1 MITLVRT
8 ARAVTGKVGEAVKVS
23 SEFIPLMQKVSGKPV
38 KAAVGFGGDVA
49 MIAAFIEFDDANA
62 VEKFYAD
69 LAAMPEYH
77 ALSGK
82 LIGLVMPE
90 YTRDQLWRHLS

>member
-8 ARAVTGKVGEAVKVS
+8 VRAATGKVGEAVKAC

-62 VEKFYAD
+62 VDKFYAD
-69 LAAMPEYH
+69 LAMMKEYH
-77 ALSGK
+77 ELSGK
-82 LIGLVMPE
+82 LVGLVLPE
-90 YTRDQLWRHLS
+90 STRNQLWRSR